1 MCVNVLNKGISN
13 KHKIPIKINIFGV
26 NKTKSNNLFN
36 TFAQVKNIPI
46 KEKNKIIGFIYGYS
60 LLKPNGKYMFYV
72 HSVGVLPNYQGKGI
86 GKELFKY
93 MVEYLENEKKSYKYF
108 LLTAED
114 NIIAQKL
121 YRKYSNKECLQVYFE
136 KNF

>member
-1 MCVNVLNKGISN
+1 MEYKLLEQDDLELMKEIIEDDDMEFELSN
-13 KHKIPIKINIFGV
+13 LTRFLQD
-26 NKTKSNNLFN
+26 NNNYGFI
-36 TFAQVKNIPI
+36 A
-46 KEKNKIIGFIYGYS
+46 KENNKIIGFIYGYS

-121 YRKYSNKECLQVYFE
+121 YRKYSTKECLQIYFE

>member
-1 MCVNVLNKGISN
+1 MECKVLEKQDFELMKEIIEDDDMEFDLDNLNEFLEDK
-13 KHKIPIKINIFGV
+13 
-26 NKTKSNNLFN
+26 NNYGFI
-36 TFAQVKNIPI
+36 AK
-46 KEKNKIIGFIYGYS
+46 KENKIIGFIYGYS

-114 NIIAQKL
+114 NIITQKL

>member
-1 MCVNVLNKGISN
+1 MKYKLLEKEDLELMKEIIEDDNMEFDL
-13 KHKIPIKINIFGV
+13 
-26 NKTKSNNLFN
+26 NNLQEFLN
-36 TFAQVKNIPI
+36 DKNNYGFIA
-46 KEKNKIIGFIYGYS
+46 KEENKIIGFIYGYS

-93 MVEYLENEKKSYKYF
+93 MDEYLNNEKKVYKYF
-108 LLTAED
+108 LLTSED
-114 NIIAQKL
+114 NVIAQKV
-121 YRKYSNKECLQVYFE
+121 YRKHSSKECLQVYFE

>member
-1 MCVNVLNKGISN
+1 
-13 KHKIPIKINIFGV
+13 
-26 NKTKSNNLFN
+26 
-36 TFAQVKNIPI
+36 
-46 KEKNKIIGFIYGYS
+46 
-60 LLKPNGKYMFYV
+60 
-72 HSVGVLPNYQGKGI
+72 
-86 GKELFKY
+86 

-121 YRKYSNKECLQVYFE
+121 YRKYSTKECLQIYFE

>member
-1 MCVNVLNKGISN
+1 MEYKLLEKDDLELMKEIIEDDDMEFELSN
-13 KHKIPIKINIFGV
+13 LTHFLQD
-26 NKTKSNNLFN
+26 NNNYGFI
-36 TFAQVKNIPI
+36 A
-46 KEKNKIIGFIYGYS
+46 KENNKIIGFIYGYS

-72 HSVGVLPNYQGKGI
+72 HSVGVLPNYQGTGI

-121 YRKYSNKECLQVYFE
+121 YRKYSTKECLQIYFE

>member
-1 MCVNVLNKGISN
+1 MEYKLLEKDDLELMKEIIEDDDMEFELSN
-13 KHKIPIKINIFGV
+13 LTHFLQD
-26 NKTKSNNLFN
+26 NNNYGFI
-36 TFAQVKNIPI
+36 A
-46 KEKNKIIGFIYGYS
+46 KENNKIIGFIYGYS

-121 YRKYSNKECLQVYFE
+121 YRKYSTKECLQIYFE
-136 KNF
+136 KKF

>member
-1 MCVNVLNKGISN
+1 MKYKLLEKEDLKLMKEIIEDDNMNFDL
-13 KHKIPIKINIFGV
+13 
-26 NKTKSNNLFN
+26 NNLQKFLN
-36 TFAQVKNIPI
+36 DKNNYGFIA
-46 KEKNKIIGFIYGYS
+46 KEENKIIGFIYGYS

-93 MVEYLENEKKSYKYF
+93 MDEYLVDEKKVYKYF
-108 LLTAED
+108 LLTSED
-114 NIIAQKL
+114 NIIAQKV
-121 YRKYSNKECLQVYFE
+121 YRKHSSKECLQVYFE

>member
-1 MCVNVLNKGISN
+1 MECKVLEKQDFELMKEIIEDDDMEFDLDNLNEFLEDK
-13 KHKIPIKINIFGV
+13 
-26 NKTKSNNLFN
+26 NNYGFI
-36 TFAQVKNIPI
+36 AK
-46 KEKNKIIGFIYGYS
+46 KENKIIGFIYGYS

-108 LLTAED
+108 LLTT
-114 NIIAQKL
+114 
-121 YRKYSNKECLQVYFE
+121 
-136 KNF
+136 KNSSYIKSSRNCQHSSVGRATDL

>member
-1 MCVNVLNKGISN
+1 MKEIIEEDNMDFDL
-13 KHKIPIKINIFGV
+13 
-26 NKTKSNNLFN
+26 NNLQKFLN
-36 TFAQVKNIPI
+36 DKNNYGFIA
-46 KEKNKIIGFIYGYS
+46 KEENKIIGFIYGYS

-93 MVEYLENEKKSYKYF
+93 MDEYLVDEKKVYKYF
-108 LLTAED
+108 LLTSED
-114 NIIAQKL
+114 NIIAQKV
-121 YRKYSNKECLQVYFE
+121 YRKHSSKECLQVYFE

>member
-1 MCVNVLNKGISN
+1 VEY
-13 KHKIPIKINIFGV
+13 KILEKQDLELMKEIIEDDDMEFDL
-26 NKTKSNNLFN
+26 NNLNEFLED
-36 TFAQVKNIPI
+36 KNNYGFIAK
-46 KEKNKIIGFIYGYS
+46 KENKIIGFIYGYS

-121 YRKYSNKECLQVYFE
+121 YRKHSTKECLQIYFE

>member
-1 MCVNVLNKGISN
+1 MECKVLEKQDFELMKEI
-13 KHKIPIKINIFGV
+13 IEDDDMEFDL
-26 NKTKSNNLFN
+26 NNLNEFLED
-36 TFAQVKNIPI
+36 KNNYGFIAI
-46 KEKNKIIGFIYGYS
+46 KENKIIGFIYGYS

>member
-1 MCVNVLNKGISN
+1 MEYKLLEKDDLELMKEIIEDDDMEFELSN
-13 KHKIPIKINIFGV
+13 LTHFLQD
-26 NKTKSNNLFN
+26 NNNYGFI
-36 TFAQVKNIPI
+36 A
-46 KEKNKIIGFIYGYS
+46 KENNKIIGFIYGYS

-86 GKELFKY
+86 CKELFKY

-121 YRKYSNKECLQVYFE
+121 YRKYSTKECLQIYFE

>member
-1 MCVNVLNKGISN
+1 MEYKLLDKEDLVLMKEILEDDDME
-13 KHKIPIKINIFGV
+13 FDL
-26 NKTKSNNLFN
+26 NNLNEFLED
-36 TFAQVKNIPI
+36 KNNYGFIA
-46 KEKNKIIGFIYGYS
+46 KEENKIIGFIYGYS

-121 YRKYSNKECLQVYFE
+121 YRNHSTKECLQIYFE

>member
-1 MCVNVLNKGISN
+1 MEYKLLEKQDLQLMKDVLEDDDMEFNLDNLNVFLQD
-13 KHKIPIKINIFGV
+13 
-26 NKTKSNNLFN
+26 NNNYGFI
-36 TFAQVKNIPI
+36 A
-46 KEKNKIIGFIYGYS
+46 KENNKIVGFIYGYS

-93 MVEYLENEKKSYKYF
+93 MVEYLEKEKKSYKYF
-108 LLTAED
+108 LLTSE
-114 NIIAQKL
+114 NNMIAQKL
-121 YRKYSNKECLQVYFE
+121 YRKHSTKECLQVYFE

>member
-1 MCVNVLNKGISN
+1 MECKVLEKRDFELMKEIIEDDDMEFDLDNLNEFLEDK
-13 KHKIPIKINIFGV
+13 
-26 NKTKSNNLFN
+26 NNYGFI
-36 TFAQVKNIPI
+36 AK
-46 KEKNKIIGFIYGYS
+46 KENKIIGFIYGYS

-108 LLTAED
+108 FP
-114 NIIAQKL
+114 
-121 YRKYSNKECLQVYFE
+121 SSP
-136 KNF
+136 

>member
-1 MCVNVLNKGISN
+1 MEYKILEKQDLELMKEIIEDDDMEFDLDNLNEFLEDK
-13 KHKIPIKINIFGV
+13 
-26 NKTKSNNLFN
+26 NNYGFI
-36 TFAQVKNIPI
+36 AK
-46 KEKNKIIGFIYGYS
+46 KENKIIGFIYGYS

>member
-1 MCVNVLNKGISN
+1 MKYKLLEKEDLKLMKEIIEDDNMDFDL
-13 KHKIPIKINIFGV
+13 
-26 NKTKSNNLFN
+26 NNLQKFLN
-36 TFAQVKNIPI
+36 DKNNYGFIA
-46 KEKNKIIGFIYGYS
+46 KEENKIIGFIYGYS

-93 MVEYLENEKKSYKYF
+93 MDEYLVDEKKVYKYF
-108 LLTAED
+108 LLTSED
-114 NIIAQKL
+114 NIIAQKV
-121 YRKYSNKECLQVYFE
+121 YRKHSSKECLQVYFE

>member
-1 MCVNVLNKGISN
+1 MRYKLLEKEDLELMKEIIEDDDMEFELSN
-13 KHKIPIKINIFGV
+13 LTRFLQD
-26 NKTKSNNLFN
+26 NNNYGFI
-36 TFAQVKNIPI
+36 A
-46 KEKNKIIGFIYGYS
+46 KENNKIIGFIYGYS

-108 LLTAED
+108 LLTAEN

-121 YRKYSNKECLQVYFE
+121 YRKYSTKECLQIYFE

>member
-1 MCVNVLNKGISN
+1 MEFDLDNLNEFLEDK
-13 KHKIPIKINIFGV
+13 
-26 NKTKSNNLFN
+26 NNYGFI
-36 TFAQVKNIPI
+36 AK
-46 KEKNKIIGFIYGYS
+46 KENKIIGFIYGYS

-114 NIIAQKL
+114 NIIVQKL
-121 YRKYSNKECLQVYFE
+121 YRKHSTKECLQIYFE
-136 KNF
+136 KSF

>member
-1 MCVNVLNKGISN
+1 MKEIIEDDDMEFDLDNLNEFLEDK
-13 KHKIPIKINIFGV
+13 
-26 NKTKSNNLFN
+26 NNYGFI
-36 TFAQVKNIPI
+36 AK
-46 KEKNKIIGFIYGYS
+46 KENKIIGFIYGYS

>member
-1 MCVNVLNKGISN
+1 MECKVLEKQDLELMKEIIEDDDMEFDLDNLNEFLEDK
-13 KHKIPIKINIFGV
+13 
-26 NKTKSNNLFN
+26 NNYGFI
-36 TFAQVKNIPI
+36 AK
-46 KEKNKIIGFIYGYS
+46 KENKIIGFIYGYS

>member
-1 MCVNVLNKGISN
+1 MEYKLLEQDDLELMKEIIEDDDMEFELSN
-13 KHKIPIKINIFGV
+13 LTRFLQDK
-26 NKTKSNNLFN
+26 NNYGFI
-36 TFAQVKNIPI
+36 AK
-46 KEKNKIIGFIYGYS
+46 KENKIIGFIYGYS

-121 YRKYSNKECLQVYFE
+121 YRKYSTKECLQIYFE

>member
-1 MCVNVLNKGISN
+1 MEYKLLEKDDLELMKEIIEDDDMEFELSN
-13 KHKIPIKINIFGV
+13 LTRFLQD
-26 NKTKSNNLFN
+26 NNNYGFI
-36 TFAQVKNIPI
+36 A
-46 KEKNKIIGFIYGYS
+46 KENNKIIGFIYGYS

-108 LLTAED
+108 LLTAEN

-121 YRKYSNKECLQVYFE
+121 YRKYSTKECLQIYFE

>member
-1 MCVNVLNKGISN
+1 MEYKLLEKQDLELMKDIIEDDDMEFDLTNLYNFLEDK
-13 KHKIPIKINIFGV
+13 
-26 NKTKSNNLFN
+26 NNYGFI
-36 TFAQVKNIPI
+36 A
-46 KEKNKIIGFIYGYS
+46 KEENKIIGFIYGYS

-108 LLTAED
+108 LLTSE
-114 NIIAQKL
+114 NNMIAQKL
-121 YRKYSNKECLQVYFE
+121 YRKHSTKECLQVYFE

>member
-1 MCVNVLNKGISN
+1 MECKVLEKQDFELMKEIIEDDDMEFNLDNLNEFLEDK
-13 KHKIPIKINIFGV
+13 
-26 NKTKSNNLFN
+26 NNYGFI
-36 TFAQVKNIPI
+36 AK
-46 KEKNKIIGFIYGYS
+46 KENKIIGFIYGYS

-108 LLTAED
+108 LLTSED

-121 YRKYSNKECLQVYFE
+121 YRKHSNKECLQVYFE

>member
-1 MCVNVLNKGISN
+1 MECKVLEKQDFELMKEIIEDDDMEFDLDNLNEFLKD
-13 KHKIPIKINIFGV
+13 K
-26 NKTKSNNLFN
+26 NNYGFI
-36 TFAQVKNIPI
+36 AK
-46 KEKNKIIGFIYGYS
+46 KDNKIIGFIYGYS

-108 LLTAED
+108 LLTTED

>member
-1 MCVNVLNKGISN
+1 MKYKLLEKEDLKLMKEIIEDDNMEFDL
-13 KHKIPIKINIFGV
+13 
-26 NKTKSNNLFN
+26 NNLQEFLN
-36 TFAQVKNIPI
+36 DKNNYGFIA
-46 KEKNKIIGFIYGYS
+46 KEENKIIGFIYGYS

-93 MVEYLENEKKSYKYF
+93 MDEYLVDEKKVYKYF
-108 LLTAED
+108 LLTSED
-114 NIIAQKL
+114 NIIAQKV
-121 YRKYSNKECLQVYFE
+121 YRKHSSKECLQVYFE

>member
-1 MCVNVLNKGISN
+1 MECKVLEKQDFELMKEIIEDDDMEFDLDNLNEFLEDK
-13 KHKIPIKINIFGV
+13 
-26 NKTKSNNLFN
+26 NNYGFI
-36 TFAQVKNIPI
+36 AK
-46 KEKNKIIGFIYGYS
+46 KENKIIGFIYGYS

>member
-1 MCVNVLNKGISN
+1 MKYKLLEKEDLKLMKEIIEDDNMDFDL
-13 KHKIPIKINIFGV
+13 
-26 NKTKSNNLFN
+26 NNLQKFLN
-36 TFAQVKNIPI
+36 DKNNYGFIA
-46 KEKNKIIGFIYGYS
+46 KEENKIIGFIYGYS

-93 MVEYLENEKKSYKYF
+93 MDEYLVDEKKVYKYF

-121 YRKYSNKECLQVYFE
+121 YRKYSTKECLQIYFE

>member
-1 MCVNVLNKGISN
+1 MKEIIEDDNMKFDL
-13 KHKIPIKINIFGV
+13 
-26 NKTKSNNLFN
+26 NNLQEFLN
-36 TFAQVKNIPI
+36 DKNNYGFIA
-46 KEKNKIIGFIYGYS
+46 KEENKIIGFIYGYS

-93 MVEYLENEKKSYKYF
+93 MDEYLNNEKKVYKYF
-108 LLTAED
+108 LLTSED
-114 NIIAQKL
+114 NVIAQKV
-121 YRKYSNKECLQVYFE
+121 YRKHSSKECLQVYFE

>member
-1 MCVNVLNKGISN
+1 MEY
-13 KHKIPIKINIFGV
+13 KILEKQDLELMKEIIEDDDMEFDL
-26 NKTKSNNLFN
+26 NNLNEFLED
-36 TFAQVKNIPI
+36 KNNYGFIAK
-46 KEKNKIIGFIYGYS
+46 KENKIIGFIYGYS

-121 YRKYSNKECLQVYFE
+121 YRKYSTKECLQIYFE

>member
-1 MCVNVLNKGISN
+1 MECKVLEKQDFELMKEIIEDDDMEFDLDNLNEFLEDK
-13 KHKIPIKINIFGV
+13 
-26 NKTKSNNLFN
+26 NNYGFI
-36 TFAQVKNIPI
+36 AK
-46 KEKNKIIGFIYGYS
+46 KENKIIGFIYGYS

-121 YRKYSNKECLQVYFE
+121 YRKHSTKECLQIYFE